1 MNEQIKS
8 CIEFEKELKK
18 FQRELREQNLDN
30 LKGVKLRYG
39 WTWSSILLETQVI
52 DMLGFDGFSSSNGNG
67 LVSFDKRPFIK
78 ELKYVNRKYQ
88 TGAMLTH
95 MEDDYGDDDTVHID
109 GFTIYVIKDFIYEFI
124 AKNPDKL
131 DEFFDYCKLM
141 TRHELGHC
149 LDYLSYLGMSRKD
162 FLFYRRDVRARYDVQ
177 TLKRIQSMD
186 KSRLKMT
193 KSRTLMVDGVP
204 KHYLM
209 FNEFAA
215 NKKAGFTEDELKRFY
230 EYSLVFVVM

>member
-8 CIEFEKELKK
+8 CMEFEHELKK

-30 LKGVKLRYG
+30 LKGVELRYG
-39 WTWSSILLETQVI
+39 WTWSSVLLEAQVV
-52 DMLGFDGFSSSNGNG
+52 DMLNLDCFSSNNGNG
-67 LVSFDKRPFIK
+67 FVSFHKKPFIK

-149 LDYLSYLGMSRKD
+149 LDFISYIGMSCKD
-162 FLFYRRDVRARYDVQ
+162 FRFYRRDVSTKYDLQ
-177 TLKRIQSMD
+177 TLDEILNMD
-186 KSRLKMT
+186 NSRKKMT
-193 KSRTLMVDGVP
+193 KSRTLMIDGVP
-204 KHYLM
+204 KHHLM
-209 FNEFAA
+209 FNEIAA
-215 NKKAGFTEDELKRFY
+215 NNKAGFTPEELKRFY
-230 EYSLVFVVM
+230 DYSDLFVVR